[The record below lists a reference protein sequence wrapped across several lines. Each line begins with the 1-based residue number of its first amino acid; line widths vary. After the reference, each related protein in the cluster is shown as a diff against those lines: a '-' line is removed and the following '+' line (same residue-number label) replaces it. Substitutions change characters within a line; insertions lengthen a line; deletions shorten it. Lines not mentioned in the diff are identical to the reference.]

1 MGYAQQRGQLAIL
14 ASLFDRTV
22 LRAMHAEHIGE
33 RFLTDTQGLPM
44 LLQGLADALLE
55 GGFDHAATL
64 GQCLF
69 PHYSTYDR
77 LSINIKRSD
86 CARYKQLANQSDT
99 VGA

>member
-33 RFLTDTQGLPM
+33 GFLTDTQGLPM